1 MSQKEATPDD
11 GRWYPGKHAKRA
23 LVNFKQRRELVEA
36 KKAKGEWQP
45 PTNPLAPFNIMLKE
59 KRPLGV
65 RAAGGAAPAVG
76 QLFVSVLGG
85 TFRTKRAYLILELDG
100 NEQRTETAT
109 CDAPSWNDDFAFPV
123 HDPSSDLRIFV
134 FDDEK
139 AANER
144 PVGRVII
151 PLARLCRGLLLRT
164 PSAPRRLLLQVS
176 PVCTQHAK
184 ATAVTEPSA
193 KLSVFLLRS
202 SAAAAFPSPPCS
214 FASNPATILSF
225 LSPVGMSD
233 SPTSSSQK
241 TMPAVRSSR
250 RAWSSAPLVAARPTT
265 THGTVHS
272 GSAKQTAAR
281 TSGSAKTAGARS
293 RCGAPK

>member
-1 MSQKEATPDD
+1 MSQKEDD
-11 GRWYPGKHAKRA
+11 RWYPGKHAKRA

-65 RAAGGAAPAVG
+65 RAAGSGAAPALG

-176 PVCTQHAK
+176 PV
-184 ATAVTEPSA
+184 
-193 KLSVFLLRS
+193 LSL
-202 SAAAAFPSPPCS
+202 
-214 FASNPATILSF
+214 I
-225 LSPVGMSD
+225 
-233 SPTSSSQK
+233 
-241 TMPAVRSSR
+241 
-250 RAWSSAPLVAARPTT
+250 
-265 THGTVHS
+265 HI
-272 GSAKQTAAR
+272 
-281 TSGSAKTAGARS
+281 
-293 RCGAPK
+293 